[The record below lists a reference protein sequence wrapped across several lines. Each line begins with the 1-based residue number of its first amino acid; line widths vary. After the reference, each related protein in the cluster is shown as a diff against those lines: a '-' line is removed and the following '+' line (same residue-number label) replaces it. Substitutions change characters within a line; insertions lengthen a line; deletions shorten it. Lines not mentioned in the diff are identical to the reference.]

1 MNYYNEFDPNAAA
14 WLRQLIADKQI
25 PNGTVD
31 DRSITEVTPN
41 DLKGFTQCHF
51 FAGVGGWSLAL
62 RLAGVPEN
70 RRVWT
75 ASLPCQPFSTAG
87 KQLGTDDERHLA
99 PVFLELVRQCNP
111 PVLFGEQVAS
121 KIART
126 QWLPGIRLELEALGY
141 SFGAV
146 DLSSPC
152 AGEIGEGWIVRGDQ
166 ESWERVIIG
175 KPHIRQRLYWVADC
189 RVENPSDNG
198 TRGIIGEAQRCGGQP
213 MDAGA
218 EGVRQTHGTDCSSGT
233 DPRGASSGTNGGL
246 AHTNRISE
254 LRDLRRGDE
263 GTGSCGELLG
273 RGVLEADGDVP
284 RGTDD
289 GLADAE
295 CHQEYQEQRGP
306 SETQGGRRPDLVGG
320 CSLVIPTDDGLVD
333 TSSSRPSGGCANTSG
348 FQSEVSRAGHEPIL
362 GGLPHSLC
370 RGQEVDVQSARNCG
384 EKVGV
389 RQADVFGSDAS
400 FQLLPC
406 RDGKTRRT
414 QFGIFPLVAGIPR
427 GVVPSGDPGAPEY
440 ANATAEAR
448 AARLKGYGNAIQIDT
463 AVLFIQTAFEALDD
477 TTP

>member
-70 RRVWT
+70 RRIWT

-152 AGEIGEGWIVRGDQ
+152 AGEIGEGRIVRGDQ

-175 KPHIRQRLYWVADC
+175 KPHIRQRLYWVSS
-189 RVENPSDNG
+189 RVGNP
-198 TRGIIGEAQRCGGQP
+198 T
-213 MDAGA
+213 
-218 EGVRQTHGTDCSSGT
+218 SSG
-233 DPRGASSGTNGGL
+233 PRGGC
-246 AHTNRISE
+246 E
-254 LRDLRRGDE
+254 DERGQQPE
-263 GTGSCGELLG
+263 MSWTGSES
-273 RGVLEADGDVP
+273 VL
-284 RGTDD
+284 D
-289 GLADAE
+289 GLADSDSE
-295 CHQEYQEQRGP
+295 RRVGIYPLLRTQEAGADGAGHLPEATGCG
-306 SETQGGRRPDLVGG
+306 EVGG
-320 CSLVIPTDDGLVD
+320 DGWKRVSFAADCLGGDDDEPGDECSICGLIYADDCECPRPTHDGYEYAERDGVLYARWVAD
-333 TSSSRPSGGCANTSG
+333 SEIQRRERLRDGAAEQSASPRNSDIGTSSSDH
-348 FQSEVSRAGHEPIL
+348 V
-362 GGLPHSLC
+362 
-370 RGQEVDVQSARNCG
+370 
-384 EKVGV
+384 
-389 RQADVFGSDAS
+389 
-400 FQLLPC
+400 LLPC

-463 AVLFIQTAFEALDD
+463 AVLFIQTAFEALAD

>member
-152 AGEIGEGWIVRGDQ
+152 AGEIGEGRIVRGDQ

-175 KPHIRQRLYWVADC
+175 KPHIRQRLYWMA
-189 RVENPSDNG
+189 
-198 TRGIIGEAQRCGGQP
+198 
-213 MDAGA
+213 
-218 EGVRQTHGTDCSSGT
+218 
-233 DPRGASSGTNGGL
+233 
-246 AHTNRISE
+246 NRTE
-254 LRDLRRGDE
+254 LRRGE
-263 GTGSCGELLG
+263 GSTDGAGNPERASEEGAIDRYTLNGS
-273 RGVLEADGDVP
+273 
-284 RGTDD
+284 DD
-289 GLADAE
+289 GLADSERIRREVEMLTGEASRSEACNRQADELGSDELHRRMADSEIQRRERLRDGAAE
-295 CHQEYQEQRGP
+295 QSASPRNSDIG
-306 SETQGGRRPDLVGG
+306 
-320 CSLVIPTDDGLVD
+320 
-333 TSSSRPSGGCANTSG
+333 TSSSDH
-348 FQSEVSRAGHEPIL
+348 V
-362 GGLPHSLC
+362 
-370 RGQEVDVQSARNCG
+370 
-384 EKVGV
+384 
-389 RQADVFGSDAS
+389 
-400 FQLLPC
+400 LLPC

-414 QFGIFPLVAGIPR
+414 QFGIFPLVAGISR

-463 AVLFIQTAFEALDD
+463 AVLFIQTAFEALAD